1 MENSAVKIVNGETTD
16 KKEIVLEVL
25 RKPVKNW
32 GCRGA
37 DIYIKDVLVGSG
49 TFGYTHY

>member
-1 MENSAVKIVNGETTD
+1 MENSATKTINGETAE

-37 DIYIKDVLVGSG
+37 DIYIKDNLVGSG
-49 TFGYTHY
+49 TFG